1 MVLILCGVSHPQRL
15 QLKILGASQKK
26 KSRALNQRR
35 KRRRRRRLSSLMKI
49 TGLDNFIVFMIL

>member
-1 MVLILCGVSHPQRL
+1 MVLILCGVNHPQRL

-35 KRRRRRRLSSLMKI
+35 KRRRRRLSSPMKI